1 MSLKISKRH
10 IVTLWHETQVG
21 NIHTCREKQLEF
33 SDMMWKLYENMQPE
47 VFNVKK
53 SLKDLTTLTCKHGND
68 YNALCADCD
77 DETYHETQDDKA
89 KEKV

>member
-33 SDMMWKLYENMQPE
+33 SEMMWALYENMQPV
-47 VFNVKK
+47 VFDAD
-53 SLKDLTTLTCKHGND
+53 KDCFK
-68 YNALCADCD
+68 
-77 DETYHETQDDKA
+77 YHEEQDHKA
-89 KEKV
+89 MEKE

>member
-33 SDMMWKLYENMQPE
+33 SEMMWKLYEDMQPE
-47 VFNVKK
+47 IF
-53 SLKDLTTLTCKHGND
+53 D
-68 YNALCADCD
+68 ADEDCQK
-77 DETYHETQDDKA
+77 YHEEQDHKA
-89 KEKV
+89 MEK